1 MTSLGNI
8 EATPLAAL
16 TMVDFITGDILYIT
30 GKAHTVVGA
39 DAQAIMPRQN
49 VLTNVS
55 VTGYIFVRDA
65 LPVRQQIGSEVERSP
80 YSPPIRLLAEETPE
94 DTTTYFDNNSLV
106 TLARIRIHSQGLVTF
121 TFETAQPIHV
131 IPGQAAILDFTDV
144 VGAQQYAHMAPFK
157 PTSVND
163 DRIRTW
169 TISSA
174 DISPEG
180 TKTFDLT
187 MREKPEGLVTG
198 ALFAIARKVVE
209 HRPQLSEDFRP
220 AGLTVKLVGIVGSF
234 MLPERPH
241 WQPSAVA
248 CQRTSLLWLAGGIGV
263 TPFLSMLSAIV
274 HNKTCDDEWDIVLA
288 LSTREPDV
296 LVRFLTAILTEGCDS
311 KARMKLELH
320 VFSDGSISSYSATL
334 QQTHLEFAEVG
345 IGSHAGRIGEEFFGE
360 IGDLQN
366 RKCYL
371 CGPEGFERAML
382 QFLGDHG
389 VAKNSVV
396 RESFGY

>member
-8 EATPLAAL
+8 EATPLAGL
-16 TMVDFITGDILYIT
+16 TMVDFVTGDILYLT
-30 GKAHTVVGA
+30 GEAHTIVGV

-49 VLTNVS
+49 VLTIVR
-55 VTGYIFVRDA
+55 VTGYTFVRDA
-65 LPVRQQIGSEVERSP
+65 LPVRQHIGSEVQRSP
-80 YSPPIRLLAEETPE
+80 YSPPVRLLAEETPE
-94 DTTTYFDNNSLV
+94 GTSTYYANDSLA
-106 TLARIRIHSQGLVTF
+106 TLARIQVHSQNLATF
-121 TFETAQPIHV
+121 TFESTQPIRV
-131 IPGQAAILDFTDV
+131 IPGQTAILDFTDI
-144 VGAQQYAHMAPFK
+144 VGAQQYAHMAPSK
-157 PTSVND
+157 PTSLND

-180 TKTFDLT
+180 TQTFDLT
-187 MREKPEGLVTG
+187 MREKPGGLVTG

-209 HRPQLSEDFRP
+209 HRPQLAEDFRP
-220 AGLTVKLVGIVGSF
+220 AGLTVKLVGIAGRFV
-234 MLPERPH
+234 LPERPLR
-241 WQPSAVA
+241 QPGLVA
-248 CQRTSLLWLAGGIGV
+248 NQKTSLLWLAGGIGL

-274 HNKTCDDEWDIVLA
+274 QDRTRDDEWDIVLA

-296 LVRFLTAILTEGCDS
+296 LVRLLKAILARACNP
-311 KARMKLELH
+311 KAKMKLEIH
-320 VFSDGSISSYSATL
+320 VFSNASMHPFSETP
-334 QQTHLEFAEVG
+334 THAQPEFTEVA
-345 IGSHAGRIGEEFFGE
+345 IVPHAGRIGESFLDE

-382 QFLGDHG
+382 QLLGDRR
-389 VAKNSVV
+389 VAKDTIV